1 MPDVTDQRVLRGR
14 RNRAAIVD
22 AMLTLVESGNLTPT
36 ADQIAA
42 EAGVARRS
50 VYHHFD
56 DLDDLMRAAA
66 DREVARHLSLLKPL
80 PTTGPFEDRCAAFVE
95 QRCTLCEGLLSVY
108 RSARL
113 AALQS
118 EVVAEHLRS
127 TDEFFRSELRQTFGP
142 ELRRA
147 PSWILEALDM
157 ATSLDGWVRLR
168 VNQRLSSRR
177 ARNVVE
183 ATLTCA
189 LGPDDA
195 E

>member
-1 MPDVTDQRVLRGR
+1 VPDVTDQRVLRGR

-22 AMLTLVESGNLTPT
+22 AMLTLVKEGNLTPT
-36 ADQIAA
+36 ADQIAT

-80 PTTGPFEDRCAAFVE
+80 PNTGPFEDRCTAFVE
-95 QRCTLCEGLLSVY
+95 QRCGLSEGLLSVY

-113 AALQS
+113 AALHS
-118 EVVAEHLRS
+118 DVVAEHLAA
-127 TDEFFRSELRQTFGP
+127 TDEFFRAELQQTFRP

-147 PSWILEALDM
+147 PSWMLETLDLV
-157 ATSLDGWVRLR
+157 TSLDGWVRLR
-168 VNQRLSSRR
+168 VNQRLSPRR

-189 LGPDDA
+189 LAPDPQR
-195 E
+195 